1 MVSIKDQ
8 VWPPDNRTFKHFIS
22 YLPWD
27 IQLRGHFVCS
37 ACYAGDISSRPSA
50 AKPRLWR
57 DLFPAPCRNLVLSP
71 KLQGRTPN
79 PDCCESATSP
89 QNFVSLLPSRLAAIP
104 VLFWWESSNF
114 SAWRSTLCAA
124 AALGSPTFRL
134 CQNTHRGTTLW
145 RAGHCTFSPICH
157 NWSRGW
163 CS

>member
-1 MVSIKDQ
+1 MDSCFACLMVSIKDQ
-8 VWPPDNRTFKHFIS
+8 VWPPDNRTFTHFIS
-22 YLPWD
+22 YLPWG
-27 IQLRGHFVCS
+27 IQLET
-37 ACYAGDISSRPSA
+37 PA

-57 DLFPAPCRNLVLSP
+57 DLFPAPCRNLALSP
-71 KLQGRTPN
+71 KLQGKAPN

-114 SAWRSTLCAA
+114 SAWRSTLRAA

-134 CQNTHRGTTLW
+134 CQNTHRGTSLW

-157 NWSRGW
+157 NWFRGW